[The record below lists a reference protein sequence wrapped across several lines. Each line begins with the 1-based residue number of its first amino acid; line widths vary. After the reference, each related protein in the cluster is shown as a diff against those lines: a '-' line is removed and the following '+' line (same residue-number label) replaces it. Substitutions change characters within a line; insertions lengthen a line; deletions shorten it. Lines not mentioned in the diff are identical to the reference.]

1 MYALKTNLLIM
12 IIAKMNSKSLNQMFH
27 WLNQMFSRTECRSSE
42 HRSHEKLLLLSS
54 ARHRTSQNSNKS
66 SNRVLQVQRL
76 TKWIY
81 CHLKKLIRRKRTFI
95 WHTWLS
101 LSIFF
106 MMFSSNLVLVT
117 GKSVSVIPPS
127 LTTDQQDDNSFPVNE
142 RHPDKPVDPFQMQH
156 DQPDK
161 PVDPFQMQHDQ
172 PVDTSEEI
180 GIPMSLGLA
189 GSPFSSEDQ
198 EDNTW
203 W

>member
-12 IIAKMNSKSLNQMFH
+12 IIAKMNSKSLNPMFH
-27 WLNQMFSRTECRSSE
+27 WLNQMFSLSRTECRSSE
-42 HRSHEKLLLLSS
+42 HRSHEKLLLISS

-66 SNRVLQVQRL
+66 SSRVLQVQRL

-81 CHLKKLIRRKRTFI
+81 CLLKKLIRGKRTFI

-106 MMFSSNLVLVT
+106 MMFSSNLVT

-127 LTTDQQDDNSFPVNE
+127 LTTDQLDDNSFPVNE

-156 DQPDK
+156 DQP
-161 PVDPFQMQHDQ
+161 VDA
-172 PVDTSEEI
+172 SEEI